1 MTFYYEAFNERGC
14 EMKPI
19 VSIIVPI
26 HKFGDYFYKCLD
38 FLIMQT
44 LSNIEII
51 IIDDFSEDN
60 VQALI
65 SQYLKDVRVKYIRL
79 DYHAGPGG
87 ARNKGIE
94 IASGKYIAFCDSDDW
109 FDLNYCKKAYEML
122 DKTNADIAMC
132 GQIREYD
139 NPSKTAVYKC
149 YYNTFYE
156 LSGTMAFQLMTY
168 NYKAEIQVIPPCNNK
183 IYRRDFLET
192 NHFRFQ
198 ESVYFQDTIFSVET
212 ILNCKKIVCVPDVLY
227 HHYRRAGSIIQSFD
241 QKHIEDFKNLGTSIK
256 QYLIKNDLYYTYMKN
271 YYNLITHFYGVI
283 IREIF
288 QFIADDTL
296 RKENMIQTF
305 SVLNE
310 IIDKE
315 EYISF
320 LTAEQLRRHLIPN
333 MEDTTL
339 Y

>member
-1 MTFYYEAFNERGC
+1 
-14 EMKPI
+14 MKPI
-19 VSIIVPI
+19 ISIIVPI

-38 FLIMQT
+38 FLVMQT

-51 IIDDFSEDN
+51 IVDDFSEDN
-60 VQALI
+60 IQTFI
-65 SQYLKDVRVKYIRL
+65 SQYLKDARVKYVRL
-79 DYHAGPGG
+79 DYHTGPGG
-87 ARNKGIE
+87 ARNRGMQ

-109 FDLNYCKKAYEML
+109 FDLDYCKKVSEML
-122 DKTNADIAMC
+122 DETNADIATC

-139 NPSKTAVYKC
+139 NPSKIAVYKC
-149 YYNTFYE
+149 RYNKFYE

-168 NYKAEIQVIPPCNNK
+168 NYQAEIQIIPPCNNK
-183 IYRRDFLET
+183 IYRRKFLEAY
-192 NHFRFQ
+192 HFQFQ
-198 ESVYFQDTIFSVET
+198 ENVYFQDTIFSVET
-212 ILNCKKIVCVPDVLY
+212 ILNCKKIICVPDILY
-227 HHYRRAGSIIQSFD
+227 HHYRRTGSIIQSFD
-241 QKHIEDFKNLGTSIK
+241 QKHIEDFRNLGISIK
-256 QYLIKNDLYYTYMKN
+256 QYLTKNNLYNTYIKN

-288 QFIADDTL
+288 QFIPDDTL
-296 RKENMIQTF
+296 RKKYMIQTF
-305 SVLNE
+305 SVLEE
-310 IIDKE
+310 IIDKK